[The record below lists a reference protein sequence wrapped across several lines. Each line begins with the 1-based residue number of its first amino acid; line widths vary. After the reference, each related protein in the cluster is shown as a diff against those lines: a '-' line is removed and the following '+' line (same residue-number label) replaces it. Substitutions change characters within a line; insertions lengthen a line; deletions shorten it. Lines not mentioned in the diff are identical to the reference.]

1 MGKSVGSKKAWRRR
15 RERSQGE
22 ETGKR
27 RGDEA

>member
-1 MGKSVGSKKAWRRR
+1 MGKSVGSKKDRRR